1 MQNIFIMDVVLLGA
15 SGLIGGELLKLLL
28 EDSAFHKVKI
38 VVRKK
43 LPINHSKL
51 EQIIADFST
60 IEDHQEELKVDVVF
74 SCLGNT
80 KKKTPDLKEYYH
92 IDHDYPLL
100 VAKLAKDQGVN
111 SFHIVSSLG
120 ANPSSSNFY
129 LKMKGE
135 IEDDISKIGFKD
147 FHIYRPSLLTGDR
160 KEKRILENAGEV
172 IMKIIDPLL
181 IGLLKKYRSISG
193 KTVASA
199 MHKQSLIDSTGIFI
213 YPSDKIKELA

>member
-1 MQNIFIMDVVLLGA
+1 MEAILLGA

-28 EDSAFHKVKI
+28 ADPNYSKVKI
-38 VVRKK
+38 IVRKK
-43 LPINHSKL
+43 LPVTNEKL

-60 IEDHQEELKVDVVF
+60 IEVHKEKLKADVVF
-74 SCLGNT
+74 SCLGST
-80 KKKTPDLKEYYH
+80 KKKTPDLREYYQ

-100 VAKLAKDQGVN
+100 VAKLTKDQGVE

-120 ANPSSSNFY
+120 ANSSSSGFY

-135 IEDDISKIGFKD
+135 TEDDIAKIGFKSY
-147 FHIYRPSLLTGDR
+147 HIYRPSLLTGDR
-160 KEKRILENAGEV
+160 KEKRIVENIGEV

-181 IGLLKKYRSISG
+181 IGSFKKYRSISG

-199 MHKQSLIDSTGIFI
+199 MHKQSLINGTGKFI

>member
-1 MQNIFIMDVVLLGA
+1 MEAILLGA

-28 EDSAFHKVKI
+28 ADPNYSKVKI
-38 VVRKK
+38 IVRKK
-43 LPINHSKL
+43 LPVSNEKL
-51 EQIIADFST
+51 EQIIADFTT
-60 IEDHQEELKVDVVF
+60 IEAHKEKLKADVVF
-74 SCLGNT
+74 SCLGST
-80 KKKTPDLKEYYH
+80 KKKTPDLKEYYQ

-100 VAKLAKDQGVN
+100 VAKLTKDQGVE

-120 ANPSSSNFY
+120 ANSSSSGFY

-135 IEDDISKIGFKD
+135 TEDDIAKIGFKSY
-147 FHIYRPSLLTGDR
+147 HIYRPSLLTGDR
-160 KEKRILENAGEV
+160 KEKRIVENIGEV

-181 IGLLKKYRSISG
+181 LGSFKKYRSISG

-199 MHKQSLIDSTGIFI
+199 MNKQSLINGTGKFI

>member
-1 MQNIFIMDVVLLGA
+1 LADPNY
-15 SGLIGGELLKLLL
+15 S
-28 EDSAFHKVKI
+28 KVKI
-38 VVRKK
+38 IVRKK
-43 LPINHSKL
+43 LPVTNEKL

-60 IEDHQEELKVDVVF
+60 IEAHKEKLKADVVF
-74 SCLGNT
+74 SCLGST
-80 KKKTPDLKEYYH
+80 KKKTPDLKEYYQ

-100 VAKLAKDQGVN
+100 AAKLTKDQGVE

-120 ANPSSSNFY
+120 ANSSSSGFY

-135 IEDDISKIGFKD
+135 TEDDIAKIGFKSY
-147 FHIYRPSLLTGDR
+147 HIYRPSLLTGDR
-160 KEKRILENAGEV
+160 KEKRIVENIGEV

-181 IGLLKKYRSISG
+181 LGSFKKYRSISG

-199 MHKQSLIDSTGIFI
+199 MHKQSLINSTGKFV

>member
-1 MQNIFIMDVVLLGA
+1 MDALLLGA

-28 EDSAFHKVKI
+28 EDPAFHKVKI

-43 LPINHSKL
+43 LSINHDKL
-51 EQIIADFST
+51 EQIVVDFST
-60 IEDHQEELKVDVVF
+60 IGDHQDKLKVDVVF
-74 SCLGNT
+74 SCLGST
-80 KKKTPDLKEYYH
+80 KKKTPDLKEYYK

-100 VAKLAKDQGVN
+100 VGKITKDQGAK

-120 ANPSSSNFY
+120 ANNSSSNFY

-135 IEDDISKIGFKD
+135 TEDDIAKLGFKS

-160 KEKRILENAGEV
+160 KEKRLLENSGDFL
-172 IMKIIDPLL
+172 MKIINPLL
-181 IGLLKKYRSISG
+181 LGSLKKYRSISG